1 MEYRIEKDSLG
12 EVQVP
17 KDAYY
22 GAQTCRAIKNFPI
35 THHKMD
41 PDFIH
46 AFGYVKEATAYANC
60 ADGILEKEKAEYIM
74 KASRELAEGKF
85 DDQIVVDPI
94 QGGAGTS
101 MNMNCNEVIANRA
114 LELMGKDRYHP
125 DIISPNTHVNMSQ
138 STNDAF
144 PTALHIAGLWKI
156 DRLIA
161 EMKLCYDEIE
171 KKAVEFHDF
180 LKMGRTHLQDAVPI
194 RFSQE
199 LRAYNCIIK
208 RGWERLERSKA
219 AFEGINMGATAVG
232 TGLNATPK
240 FIEEVVKKLAEIS
253 KTNVQNVPDLVDG
266 TQNSDCYLE
275 VQAAVSIVA
284 CCMSKVANDLR
295 LMTSGPRCGL
305 GEILLPPRQPGSS
318 IMPGKVNPVI
328 AEVMNQTCF
337 QIIGNQTTVMW
348 AAAAG
353 QFELNVMEP
362 VMFYDIL
369 NSLEIMKNAF
379 FTFRTNLVHDLKA
392 NKERMQ
398 WFIDNSVGVITAIN
412 PHVGYEVAA
421 ATAKEAIASGRPV
434 REIILEKGVLTK
446 EQLDIIMNPE
456 EMTTPGIAGAQL
468 LHKKN

>member
-1 MEYRIEKDSLG
+1 MEYRLEKDSLG

-22 GAQTCRAIKNFPI
+22 GAQTMRATKNFPI
-35 THHKMD
+35 THHKVD

-60 ADGILEKEKAEYIM
+60 VDGILDKEKADYIM
-74 KASRELAEGKF
+74 KAARELAEGKF
-85 DDQIVVDPI
+85 DESVVVDPI

-101 MNMNCNEVIANRA
+101 LNMNCNEIIANRA
-114 LELMGKDRYHP
+114 LELMGQSRYHP

-144 PTALHIAGLWKI
+144 PTAFHIAGLWKI

-161 EMKLCYDEIE
+161 EMKLCYEEIE
-171 KKAVEFHDF
+171 KKAVEFNDY

-232 TGLNATPK
+232 TGLNAEPK
-240 FIEEVVKKLAEIS
+240 FIEAVTEKLAEIS
-253 KTNVQNVPDLVDG
+253 KTNVKNVPDLVDG

-275 VQAAVSIVA
+275 VHAAVSIIA

-337 QIIGNQTTVMW
+337 QVIGNNTTIMW
-348 AAAAG
+348 AASAG

-362 VMFYDIL
+362 VMFYDL
-369 NSLEIMKNAF
+369 LSSLEIMKNAF

-398 WFIDNSVGVITAIN
+398 WFVDNSVGVITALN

-434 REIILEKGVLTK
+434 RDIILEKGVLTK
-446 EQLDIIMNPE
+446 EQLDIILRPD
-456 EMTTPGIAGAQL
+456 EMTTPGIAGAEL
-468 LHKKN
+468 LHNKK

>member
-1 MEYRIEKDSLG
+1 MEYRLEKDSLG

-22 GAQTCRAIKNFPI
+22 GAQTMRATKNFPI
-35 THHKMD
+35 THHKVD

-60 ADGILEKEKAEYIM
+60 VDGILDKEKADYIM
-74 KASRELAEGKF
+74 KAARELAEGKF
-85 DDQIVVDPI
+85 DESVVVDPI

-101 MNMNCNEVIANRA
+101 LNMN
-114 LELMGKDRYHP
+114 Y
-125 DIISPNTHVNMSQ
+125 IISPNTHVNMSQ

-144 PTALHIAGLWKI
+144 PTAFHIAGLWKI

-161 EMKLCYDEIE
+161 EMKLCYEEIE
-171 KKAVEFHDF
+171 KKAVEFNDY

-232 TGLNATPK
+232 TGLNAEPK
-240 FIEEVVKKLAEIS
+240 FIEAVTEKLAEIS
-253 KTNVQNVPDLVDG
+253 KTNVKNVPDLVDG

-275 VQAAVSIVA
+275 VHAAVSIIA

-337 QIIGNQTTVMW
+337 QVIGNNTTIMW
-348 AAAAG
+348 AASAG

-362 VMFYDIL
+362 VMFYDL
-369 NSLEIMKNAF
+369 LSSLEIMKNAF

-398 WFIDNSVGVITAIN
+398 WFVDNSVGVITALN

-434 REIILEKGVLTK
+434 RDIILEKGVLTK
-446 EQLDIIMNPE
+446 EQLDIILRPD
-456 EMTTPGIAGAQL
+456 EMTTPGIAGAEL
-468 LHKKN
+468 LHNKK